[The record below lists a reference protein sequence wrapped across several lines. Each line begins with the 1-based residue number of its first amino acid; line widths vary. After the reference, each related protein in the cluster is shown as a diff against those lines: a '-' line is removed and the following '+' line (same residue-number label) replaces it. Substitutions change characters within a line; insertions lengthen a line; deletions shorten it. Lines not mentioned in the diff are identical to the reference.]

1 MKKTLLVCAAALTFT
16 SCSSVPSKNTD
27 NDLTPVQITEIS
39 SGSFPKRQF
48 DNESDKTRY
57 SDFAIDSCTLFYRC
71 MSDIMLVGYALEPT
85 GFNTIGYKKYI
96 FKECDFT
103 KFKQDI
109 TIDDV
114 KRAETEMSK
123 CVYNDKLDLE
133 PKFKNI
139 KTRYK
144 EYGRQ
149 YVFFY
154 NKKGDLCV
162 LINCCCGKSKY
173 NWLFSKQY
181 FIVDDGG
188 DCYWKMFINLDK
200 GLLISYYIN
209 GEA

>member
-1 MKKTLLVCAAALTFT
+1 MKKTLLVCAAALAFT

-57 SDFAIDSCTLFYRC
+57 S
-71 MSDIMLVGYALEPT
+71 E
-85 GFNTIGYKKYI
+85 
-96 FKECDFT
+96 
-103 KFKQDI
+103 
-109 TIDDV
+109 
-114 KRAETEMSK
+114 
-123 CVYNDKLDLE
+123 
-133 PKFKNI
+133 
-139 KTRYK
+139 
-144 EYGRQ
+144 
-149 YVFFY
+149 
-154 NKKGDLCV
+154 GDLCV